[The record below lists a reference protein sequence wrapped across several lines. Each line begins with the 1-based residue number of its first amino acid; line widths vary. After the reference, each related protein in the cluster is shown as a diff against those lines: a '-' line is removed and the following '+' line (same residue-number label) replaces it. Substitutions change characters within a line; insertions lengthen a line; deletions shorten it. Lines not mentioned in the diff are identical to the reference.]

1 MKIYI
6 VCDLEGV
13 AGVSLVSI
21 IPALFMEES

>member
-6 VCDLEGV
+6 VCDLEAV

-21 IPALFMEES
+21 IPALFIKEN